1 MLLDVGIN
9 CDTSMN
15 CLSFILQSEKKLFKK
30 HKYKFMFHVKKVVA
44 ETKMPYVLQSNT
56 VFFCSERLM
65 GME

>member
-1 MLLDVGIN
+1 
-9 CDTSMN
+9 MN

-44 ETKMPYVLQSNT
+44 ETKIPNVLNSNT
-56 VFFCSERLM
+56 VFFCSERLK